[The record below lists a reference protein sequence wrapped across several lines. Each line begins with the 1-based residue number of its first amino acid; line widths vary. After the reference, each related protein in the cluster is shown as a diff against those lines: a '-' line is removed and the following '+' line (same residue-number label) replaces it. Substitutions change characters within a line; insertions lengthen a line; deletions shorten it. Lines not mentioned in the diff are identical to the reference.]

1 MDFPTPPG
9 IDFLRLLEFPLERV
23 PDKTAFVDDAGSVT
37 FAELDRRANG
47 LARHF
52 LELGL
57 APGERVATVLPNGIP
72 FVLAEIATLRA
83 GLVKVP
89 LNIRFHREEV
99 LYALADCRPRVL
111 ICGPSLA
118 AEVEARRER
127 VPSLER
133 ILVVGGSF
141 ESASAAAEGT
151 AAEGAA
157 VRWPH
162 PPGAPILLRYTGGT
176 TGRPKGIVHT
186 AESFLAIHL
195 DVLRELAIPG
205 DEVALHLGHLS
216 HGLNFM
222 WAAWYAQG
230 ATQIL
235 RERFDPA
242 AVWRDLAGYGVT
254 YTYMVPTMIHRL
266 LEADDGSLGAVAL
279 RSFLYASAP
288 MPVPLLR
295 RAIARFGPIFTQ
307 VYTLSEAPV
316 ITTIMRPEEHLEIE
330 GRCGPRLGSC
340 GRPVVTMDLRLVDEA
355 GREVEEGAVGEIAV
369 RSTNCMAG
377 YWELPEETVATLV
390 GGWVM
395 TGDMAR
401 RDEAGF
407 LYLVDRK
414 KDIIITGA
422 FNVWPKEVETVLY
435 RHPAVDQCAV
445 VGVPDPEW
453 GEIIKAYVV
462 LKPGAAASAEE
473 LVGLCREHLAD
484 YKKPRQ
490 IAFVAALPLSPVGK
504 ISRKDLRER
513 AAGEAGA

>member
-9 IDFLRLLEFPLERV
+9 IDFLRLLEFPLDRV
-23 PDKTAFVDDAGSVT
+23 PDKTAFVDDAGSIT
-37 FAELDRRANG
+37 YAETDRQANR
-47 LARHF
+47 LARWF
-52 LELGL
+52 LDLGL
-57 APGERVATVLPNGIP
+57 EPGERVATVLPNGIP
-72 FVLAEIATLRA
+72 FVVAEIATLRA

-99 LYALADCRPRVL
+99 LYAVADCRPRVL
-111 ICGPSLA
+111 ICGPALA
-118 AEVEARRER
+118 AEVEARRQR

-133 ILVVGGSF
+133 ILVVGG
-141 ESASAAAEGT
+141 
-151 AAEGAA
+151 EGADSYEA
-157 VRWPH
+157 VTATGEGPRVRRPH
-162 PPGAPILLRYTGGT
+162 SPEAPILLRYTGGT

-186 AESFLAIHL
+186 AESFLAINL
-195 DVLRELAIPG
+195 DVVRELAIPT

-230 ATQIL
+230 ATQVL
-235 RERFDPA
+235 RERFDPK
-242 AVWRDLAGYGVT
+242 AVWRDLAEHRIS

-266 LEADDGSLGAVAL
+266 LEADDGCLRDLAL

-295 RAIARFGPIFTQ
+295 RAIERFGPIFTQ

-316 ITTIMRPEEHLEIE
+316 ITTILRPEEHHEVE

-340 GRPVVTMDLRLVDEA
+340 GRPVVTMDLVLVDDD
-355 GREVEEGAVGEIAV
+355 GRPVAEGAVGEVAV
-369 RSTNCMAG
+369 RSVNCMAG
-377 YWELPEETVATLV
+377 YWDLPQETATTLV
-390 GGWVM
+390 DGRVR
-395 TGDMAR
+395 TGDMGR
-401 RDEAGF
+401 LDEDGF

-453 GEIIKAYVV
+453 GEIIKAFVV
-462 LKPGAAASAEE
+462 LKEGRTATADD
-473 LVGLCREHLAD
+473 LVALCRENLAD

-490 IAFVAALPLSPVGK
+490 VEFVDTLPLSPVGK
-504 ISRKDLRER
+504 ISRKALRER
-513 AAGEAGA
+513 AG